1 MESLG
6 YQTIAKL
13 QIMADEGF
21 STKLYKCTAGKWSIG
36 VGRNLEDRGITKAEG
51 LFLLEGDLL
60 IAEQDAKALFPT
72 FHELSDN
79 RKAVLINMAFN
90 LGADRLAGFKNF
102 RHCVEAR
109 NFEAAAAEML
119 ESRWAGQV
127 GKRAERLAEQM
138 RRG

>member
-1 MESLG
+1 MS
-6 YQTIAKL
+6 YQDIARL

-36 VGRNLEDRGITKAEG
+36 VGRNLEDRGISKAEG

-60 IAEQDAKALFPT
+60 IAEKDVKTLFPT

-90 LGADRLAGFKNF
+90 LGAERLAGFKNF

-109 NFEAAAAEML
+109 NFEAAASEML
-119 ESRWAGQV
+119 ESKWAGQV
-127 GKRAERLAEQM
+127 GQRAQRLAEQM
-138 RRG
+138 RIG